1 MTKEIPALL
10 DEERGY
16 FFYVK
21 IARGIAIFIS
31 LIRERTCNLQ

>member
-10 DEERGY
+10 DEERGL
-16 FFYVK
+16 FFLCL

-31 LIRERTCNLQ
+31 LIRE